1 MGFGNLKLINH
12 WFTTLFIYLLSG
24 LENCKK
30 KVCILCRPEKYG
42 KISTNLATKTPL
54 STTRPVA
61 LGVGNEG
68 VGHIPLYQGCGASLR
83 TLHNISIVFLASAV
97 QFLTT

>member
-30 KVCILCRPEKYG
+30 KCVYCAGLRKMERYLPTLLLRHHSPQDDQLHLVSVMKALV
-42 KISTNLATKTPL
+42 TFL
-54 STTRPVA
+54 SIRVVVHLFGPFIT
-61 LGVGNEG
+61 
-68 VGHIPLYQGCGASLR
+68 
-83 TLHNISIVFLASAV
+83 FL
-97 QFLTT
+97 